1 MEVPLPSISKAM
13 EADTAV
19 VGTGFRRGDDQFEL
33 AYYHYSIYMNK
44 RRRTAWFSA
53 ANVDG
58 VHRPDIGKR
67 QGDRWFSDPRIAP
80 SEQLGQEAFEPGI
93 DRGHLTRRE
102 DTAWG
107 MSVADA
113 LRSNNDT
120 FHFTNCSLQ
129 ASPFNRGKD
138 RWQGLEQF
146 LLEKH
151 AKKDKRILAVITGP
165 VFAANDPVYQNDK
178 MNYSMR
184 CPIQFWKVCVLI
196 RQNGTASATAFILG
210 QEDIASLPG
219 FEEAFDVAATQI
231 KVVDLERLTG
241 LDFGQLRKHDHFA
254 EGGDPATLELPAGS
268 RSGQRMKAIRNGE
281 DIVV

>member
-1 MEVPLPSISKAM
+1 MQQ
-13 EADTAV
+13 DTAQV
-19 VGTGFRRGDDQFEL
+19 RADARKNGNPFEL
-33 AYYHYSIYMNK
+33 AYYHYSVYMNK

-58 VHRPDIGKR
+58 DQRPDIGKR
-67 QGDRWFSDPRIAP
+67 QGDRWYMDPRILK

-107 MSVADA
+107 SDVESAKMA
-113 LRSNNDT
+113 NNDT

-129 ASPFNRGKD
+129 ASAFNRGKD

-146 LLEKH
+146 LLEQH
-151 AKKDKRILAVITGP
+151 ARKERRRMIVITGP
-165 VFAANDPVYQNDK
+165 LFAPSDPVYKNDR
-178 MNYSMR
+178 MDYVVR

-196 RQNGTASATAFILG
+196 RQDSTPSATGFVLG
-210 QEDIASLPG
+210 QEDIQNLPG
-219 FEEAFDVAATQI
+219 FEETFDVAATQI
-231 KVVDLERLTG
+231 RIADLEQRTG
-241 LDFGQLRKHDHFA
+241 LDFGNIKNFDHFA
-254 EGGDPATLELPAGS
+254 EGGVPGTLELPSGIERVAHRAKLI
-268 RSGQRMKAIRNGE
+268 RSGS

>member
-1 MEVPLPSISKAM
+1 
-13 EADTAV
+13 
-19 VGTGFRRGDDQFEL
+19 
-33 AYYHYSIYMNK
+33 MNK

-53 ANVDG
+53 ANIDG
-58 VHRPDIGKR
+58 LQRPKIGKR
-67 QGDRWFSDPRIAP
+67 AGDRWYRDPRIQK

-107 MSVADA
+107 EDVESATA
-113 LRSNNDT
+113 ANNDT

-146 LLEKH
+146 LLEQH
-151 AKKDKRILAVITGP
+151 AKKDKRRMTVITGP
-165 VFAANDPVYQNDK
+165 LFADNDPVYKNDK
-178 MNYSMR
+178 MDYSVR
-184 CPIQFWKVCVLI
+184 CPLQFWKVCVLI
-196 RQNGTASATAFILG
+196 REDGSPAATGFVLG
-210 QEDIASLPG
+210 QEDIQSLPG

-231 KVVDLERLTG
+231 KIADLEHRTG
-241 LDFGQLRKHDHFA
+241 LNFGDIKKFDHFA
-254 EGGDPATLELPAGS
+254 EGGTPGTLELPGGDGRTRRA
-268 RSGQRMKAIRNGE
+268 RVIRGGG

>member
-1 MEVPLPSISKAM
+1 
-13 EADTAV
+13 
-19 VGTGFRRGDDQFEL
+19 
-33 AYYHYSIYMNK
+33 MNK

-58 VHRPDIGKR
+58 GHRPDIGKR
-67 QGDRWFSDPRIAP
+67 EGDRWFIDPRIAR
-80 SEQLGQEAFEPGI
+80 SEQMGQEAYEHGI

-107 MSVADA
+107 ANTAAA
-113 LRSNNDT
+113 LKANNDT

-129 ASPFNRGKD
+129 AALFNRGKD

-151 AKKDKRILAVITGP
+151 AKKDKRRMMVITGP
-165 VFAANDPVYQNDK
+165 VFAKNDPVYRNEK
-178 MNYSMR
+178 MDYTVR

-196 RQNGTASATAFILG
+196 REDGTPSATAFILG
-210 QEDIASLPG
+210 QEEITDLPG
-219 FEEAFDVAATQI
+219 FEETFDVAATQVKI
-231 KVVDLERLTG
+231 AALEKKTG
-241 LDFGQLRKHDHFA
+241 LSFGDLKKHDHFA
-254 EGGDPATLELPAGS
+254 RKGDPGTLELPGAGGGVEQVKVV
-268 RSGQRMKAIRNGE
+268 RTGE